1 MPPPIPERLKPS
13 NELEKREGESGLRL
27 AIETGPHPIWYSVY
41 EGGGTGTTAVWDL
54 GAYTVSFLWSCKDD

>member
-1 MPPPIPERLKPS
+1 M
-13 NELEKREGESGLRL
+13 RL